1 MGICGYR
8 LTVKLY
14 DASNLPMFLVVIVAV
29 PNCVSA
35 SNVGMVTL
43 NIFPGLLKR
52 RKDID
57 IAIIGLSD
65 LFILRSMKPIRI
77 ETNNNKTY
85 SVIYVVK

>member
-14 DASNLPMFLVVIVAV
+14 DASNLPMFLAVIVAV

-43 NIFPGLLKR
+43 NICPGLLKR

-65 LFILRSMKPIRI
+65 IMLRLNENKILIHFAKH
-77 ETNNNKTY
+77 ETNKN
-85 SVIYVVK
+85 